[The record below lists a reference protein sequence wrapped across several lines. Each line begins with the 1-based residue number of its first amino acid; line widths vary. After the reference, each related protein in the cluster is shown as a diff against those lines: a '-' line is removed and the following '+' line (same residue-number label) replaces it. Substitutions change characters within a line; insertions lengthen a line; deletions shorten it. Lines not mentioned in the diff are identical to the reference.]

1 MDDMDFAQ
9 AVGERWLEDCL
20 AEHQRRKKSGVR
32 SEEQNLTPHTSPL
45 TVCEDCGEEIPEARR
60 RAALGCRRCIDCQ
73 TLFERRH
80 R

>member
-1 MDDMDFAQ
+1 MDEMDFAQ

-20 AEHQRRKKSGVR
+20 AEHRRH
-32 SEEQNLTPHTSPL
+32 NLSSHASLL
-45 TVCEDCGEEIPEARR
+45 TVCIDCGEEIPEKRR
-60 RAALGCRRCIDCQ
+60 RAVPGCRRCIDCQ